1 MSSNDAT
8 GARKGDYIILGV
20 LGAGGMG
27 KVYKVRNSLSDRVEA
42 MKVLL
47 PDLSD
52 QKELADRFLREIK
65 VLASLHH
72 PNIAELRTALT
83 IDNQL
88 IMIMEYV
95 EGATLSA
102 RLAAGPI
109 PYADTAAYIDQVL
122 SALSYA
128 HSKGVVHR
136 DIKPANMIVTAM
148 HVTKLMDFGIAR
160 STSNDMG
167 LTMTGTTLGSVA
179 YMSPE
184 QVRCEPIDARSDLYS
199 IGVSLYEMVTGQRPY
214 VSDNNFEVMQAHL
227 QIPPTEPKDVKL
239 DVPPQLSQLIM
250 MAMAKDPAQRFQT
263 ADAFRAALQSVA
275 PLLGPPTPAI
285 PVAPPSPTITAEFTP
300 VPHAPA
306 TPRSITARP
315 ASRPITAVPAVPPGA
330 GQPTPS
336 RAVTARPAAAPPV
349 PHAPPVP
356 LAAYTPAPTIPAGAA
371 AGAVA
376 PPPAKKS
383 KAVLVVVCVVFAF
396 LFIAG
401 IFATF
406 MRSHGN
412 DSGGDTSAGAVKPS
426 PDTPE
431 KPDAPEAKDS
441 AEKKDA
447 KDDGDNITKDPA
459 AAAVLKALP
468 CKVEDWQCWAK
479 LADAENAK
487 TKSAAKNALAKNV
500 KPSAPGAPPANG
512 GVVTNSPSSPTAPN
526 PGTPNANSA
535 PASIHVGPDAAA
547 LAALEREELDDLNK
561 RATKAATGLESVR
574 ATREA
579 QGQKLPTDI
588 DTSRDKMKIL
598 LGQADSAISSGNVFA
613 AQKFID
619 LAEVEIRKQEKF
631 IGH

>member
-1 MSSNDAT
+1 MSTSDAT

-27 KVYKVRNSLSDRVEA
+27 KVYKVRNTLSDRVEA

-52 QKELADRFLREIK
+52 QKDLADRFLREIK

-88 IMIMEYV
+88 VMIMEYV
-95 EGATLSA
+95 EGITLSQ
-102 RLAAGPI
+102 RLQQPLS
-109 PYADTAAYIDQVL
+109 YADSIAYIDQVL
-122 SALSYA
+122 SALAYA

-136 DIKPANMIVTAM
+136 DIKPANMIVTSEQI
-148 HVTKLMDFGIAR
+148 TKLMDFGIAR

-184 QVRCEPIDARSDLYS
+184 QVRCETIDARSDLYS
-199 IGVSLYEMVTGQRPY
+199 VGVSLYEMVTGQRPY

-239 DVPPQLSQLIM
+239 DIPAPLSQLIM

-275 PLLGPPTPAI
+275 PLVGPPTPAI
-285 PVAPPSPTITAEFTP
+285 PVALPSPTITAEFTP

-315 ASRPITAVPAVPPGA
+315 ATARPITAVPAA
-330 GQPTPS
+330 QTPS
-336 RAVTARPAAAPPV
+336 GAQSPRSVTARPAVARPAVAPPLA
-349 PHAPPVP
+349 PAPPTP
-356 LAAYTPAPTIPAGAA
+356 AAYTPAPTVAAHTPSPVGVLPPQPKKNSGLVVGAIVVVALLLCVGLGATFLRSRSAAPATP
-371 AGAVA
+371 AVA
-376 PPPAKKS
+376 NETPE
-383 KAVLVVVCVVFAF
+383 V
-396 LFIAG
+396 
-401 IFATF
+401 
-406 MRSHGN
+406 
-412 DSGGDTSAGAVKPS
+412 
-426 PDTPE
+426 PE
-431 KPDAPEAKDS
+431 KPEAKEAPD
-441 AEKKDA
+441 KKDS
-447 KDDGDNITKDPA
+447 DDDITKDPA

-487 TKSAAKNALAKNV
+487 TKSAVKDALKKSANAN
-500 KPSAPGAPPANG
+500 PGAP
-512 GVVTNSPSSPTAPN
+512 VTPNSPHASPNVPAPN
-526 PGTPNANSA
+526 AGGGSHSTPPAPSA
-535 PASIHVGPDAAA
+535 SHATPDPAA
-547 LAALEREELDDLNK
+547 LAALEREELDELNT
-561 RATKAATGLESVR
+561 RASKVAASLQAVR
-574 ATREA
+574 AQRES
-579 QGQKLPTDI
+579 QGQHLPSDI
-588 DTSRDKMKIL
+588 DTSRDNMESL
-598 LGQADSAISSGNVFA
+598 LEKADSAVNSGDIFN

-619 LAEVEIRKQEKF
+619 LAESELKKLEKF
-631 IGH
+631 VGH

>member
-1 MSSNDAT
+1 MSTSDAT

-52 QKELADRFLREIK
+52 QKDLADRFLREIK

-88 IMIMEYV
+88 VMIMEYV
-95 EGATLSA
+95 EGLTLSQ
-102 RLAAGPI
+102 RLQQP
-109 PYADTAAYIDQVL
+109 PLTYADSIAYIDQVL
-122 SALSYA
+122 SALAYA

-136 DIKPANMIVTAM
+136 DIKPANMIVTSEQI
-148 HVTKLMDFGIAR
+148 TKLMDFGIAR

-184 QVRCEPIDARSDLYS
+184 QVRCETIDARSDLYS
-199 IGVSLYEMVTGQRPY
+199 VGVSLYEMVTGQRPY

-239 DVPPQLSQLIM
+239 DIPAPLSQLIM

-263 ADAFRAALQSVA
+263 AEAFRAALQSVA
-275 PLLGPPTPAI
+275 PLVGPPTPAI
-285 PVAPPSPTITAEFTP
+285 PVALASPTITAEFTP

-315 ASRPITAVPAVPPGA
+315 ATARPITAVPAAQTRSGA
-330 GQPTPS
+330 QSPRS
-336 RAVTARPAAAPPV
+336 VTARPAVAAPASP
-349 PHAPPVP
+349 APP
-356 LAAYTPAPTIPAGAA
+356 AAYTPASTLAAPTPA
-371 AGAVA
+371 AGL
-376 PPPAKKS
+376 PPQQKKNTGLIIG
-383 KAVLVVVCVVFAF
+383 AIVVVALLVFVGLA
-396 LFIAG
+396 
-401 IFATF
+401 ATF
-406 MRSHGN
+406 MRSRE
-412 DSGGDTSAGAVKPS
+412 TAPVTPS
-426 PDTPE
+426 VAKETPEIPE
-431 KPDAPEAKDS
+431 KPDAKEAPDKDIDEIS
-441 AEKKDA
+441 
-447 KDDGDNITKDPA
+447 KDPA

-487 TKSAAKNALAKNV
+487 TKSAVKDALKKSANAI
-500 KPSAPGAPPANG
+500 PGAPATPNAPH
-512 GVVTNSPSSPTAPN
+512 TSPNVPAPN
-526 PGTPNANSA
+526 PGGSTSVPSASHATPD
-535 PASIHVGPDAAA
+535 PAA
-547 LAALEREELDDLNK
+547 LAALEREELDDLNS
-561 RATKAATGLESVR
+561 RASKVAANLQAVRTQRES
-574 ATREA
+574 
-579 QGQKLPTDI
+579 QGQPLPSDI
-588 DTSRDKMKIL
+588 DESRDKMESL
-598 LGQADSAISSGNVFA
+598 LEKADSAVNSGDIFN

-619 LAEVEIRKQEKF
+619 LAESEVKKLEKF
-631 IGH
+631 VGH